1 MRHIHHGHIKTDIRH
16 PLGEMISDLL
26 FLKGG
31 ARDAQKRLFD
41 LENARGI
48 DVLLHGGQ
56 SSGHKVSPERF
67 VAGALRRS
75 G

>member
-1 MRHIHHGHIKTDIRH
+1 
-16 PLGEMISDLL
+16 MIGDLL

>member
-1 MRHIHHGHIKTDIRH
+1 MHHIHHRHIKADIRH
-16 PLGEMISDLL
+16 PLGEMIGDLL
-26 FLKGG
+26 FLEGG
-31 ARDAQKRLFD
+31 TRDAQKRLFD

-56 SSGHKVSPERF
+56 SGSHKISPERF
-67 VAGALRRS
+67 VAGALRRF